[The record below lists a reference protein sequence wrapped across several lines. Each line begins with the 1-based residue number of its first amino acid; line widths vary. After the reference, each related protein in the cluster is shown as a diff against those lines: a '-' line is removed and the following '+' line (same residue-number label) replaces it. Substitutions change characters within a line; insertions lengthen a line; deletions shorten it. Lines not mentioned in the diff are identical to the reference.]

1 MNLEFRIISMFL
13 YTLVWIY
20 RNIRLVYDFLR
31 HISCFLEQSVEWTIC
46 IKSKHKMHFKM
57 GFIDSSHFLSS
68 TCSILKCRQESI
80 FLSFQI
86 YKKSFK
92 WIIDK
97 EAKNELQYLF
107 LWLRSQVKTTKRC
120 RIRNSLANLN
130 SLQIPVGRLWERR
143 GNEQI
148 YIKHNIICS
157 INNLSNVSNDVKMV
171 KNVIFNEKILEN
183 YQNRCETS

>member
-1 MNLEFRIISMFL
+1 MTFARKSYICFIFR
-13 YTLVWIY
+13 
-20 RNIRLVYDFLR
+20 
-31 HISCFLEQSVEWTIC
+31 C
-46 IKSKHKMHFKM
+46 
-57 GFIDSSHFLSS
+57 
-68 TCSILKCRQESI
+68 
-80 FLSFQI
+80 
-86 YKKSFK
+86 KSFK

-97 EAKNELQYLF
+97 EAKNELWYLF

-120 RIRNSLANLN
+120 GIRNSLANLN

-148 YIKHNIICS
+148 YFKHNIICS

-183 YQNRCETS
+183 YQNRSLKLSDANRWDFWAIRYIYYTS

>member
-1 MNLEFRIISMFL
+1 MFL
-13 YTLVWIY
+13 FLKQIFECTINRKVKNAVYCVTNFYFLANTCNTFKSMTY
-20 RNIRLVYDFLR
+20 IR
-31 HISCFLEQSVEWTIC
+31 
-46 IKSKHKMHFKM
+46 
-57 GFIDSSHFLSS
+57 FIF
-68 TCSILKCRQESI
+68 R
-80 FLSFQI
+80 
-86 YKKSFK
+86 YKSFK
-92 WIIDK
+92 WIIEK
-97 EAKNELQYLF
+97 ATKNQYLF